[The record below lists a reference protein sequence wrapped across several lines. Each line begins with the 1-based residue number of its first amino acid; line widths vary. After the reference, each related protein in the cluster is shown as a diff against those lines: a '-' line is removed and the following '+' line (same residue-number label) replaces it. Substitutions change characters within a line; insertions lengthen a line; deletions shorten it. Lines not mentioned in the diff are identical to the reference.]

1 MVNPQLRVASFQS
14 RDRQAVNPPTVMLS
28 LSCCVMMM
36 QLIDRPRVPTS
47 VGRCEEGPVERCVY
61 ILVDGGFG
69 SN

>member
-1 MVNPQLRVASFQS
+1 
-14 RDRQAVNPPTVMLS
+14 